1 LQISSNPANDDDLRD
16 LTIIMTVPEG
26 VKGESLTTSPT
37 GGVWQE
43 KNRSV
48 LWCVAE
54 LGEGEKFQLQ
64 AQFELEDALR
74 DKPES
79 ERKTPRF
86 SVMVRCQCMES
97 QLSNVELEV
106 NDLDDAV
113 PTDFALKLVRRFRL
127 SHREK

>member
-1 LQISSNPANDDDLRD
+1 
-16 LTIIMTVPEG
+16 MTVPEG